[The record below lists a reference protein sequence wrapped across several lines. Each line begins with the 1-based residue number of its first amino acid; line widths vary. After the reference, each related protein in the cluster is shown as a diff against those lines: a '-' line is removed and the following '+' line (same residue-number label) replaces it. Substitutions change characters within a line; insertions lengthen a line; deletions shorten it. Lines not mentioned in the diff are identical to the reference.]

1 MTKSIWEFSKEEK
14 EEKTPFDFLVEYA
27 GQLLEATDEII
38 SGDVTRTYNDDNTG
52 LIYTL
57 YLVVPEMRYYSYKL
71 IEVIQ
76 KDLVNV
82 YPVDMIL
89 FGSAKQNRPK
99 YENVY
104 SNQFESRLRE
114 FISSSMTKNILSG
127 LKIQLEIVRKYE
139 GDRM

>member
-1 MTKSIWEFSKEEK
+1 MKKSIWEFSEEK
-14 EEKTPFDFLVEYA
+14 QEEKTPFDFLVEYA

-57 YLVVPEMRYYSYKL
+57 YLIVPDMRYYSYKL

-76 KDLVNV
+76 KDLLNV

-89 FGSAKQNRPK
+89 YGTAKQNRPK
-99 YENVY
+99 YESVY
-104 SNQFESRLRE
+104 SNQFESKLRE
-114 FISSSMTKNILSG
+114 FISSSITKNILSG